1 MYKREGYTE
10 KARAKS
16 WPRWCRGEAE
26 GKEGL
31 TSWKL
36 TEVAHCIIQNRRPF
50 CAQPRLESVQFGLA
64 GGACIGPC
72 LFSLFAFTRH
82 VTSIAC
88 TIRES
93 YNMQRP
99 KLLRA

>member
-1 MYKREGYTE
+1 MYKRQGYTE

-26 GKEGL
+26 GKERL

-36 TEVAHCIIQNRRPF
+36 TEVGRCIIQNRRPF
-50 CAQPRLESVQFGLA
+50 GAQPRLEQVQFGLA
-64 GGACIGPC
+64 GGACVGPC
-72 LFSLFAFTRH
+72 LFSLLHLTATSP
-82 VTSIAC
+82 SIAC

-99 KLLRA
+99 KL